1 MKYNKYLIKINMD
14 KQNEEFDNCDN
25 EDDHDHDHDHNH
37 NHEDSHKC
45 GDENSECSTHDI
57 TKASKHAKKQLLLKN
72 IKNMF
77 TFFAAC
83 FAACLFGCGCFL
95 CLVVVINLLLLQII
109 ACAGAYRIVCWT
121 VS

>member
-1 MKYNKYLIKINMD
+1 MD
-14 KQNEEFDNCDN
+14 KEEDVCANY
-25 EDDHDHDHDHNH
+25 HNH
-37 NHEDSHKC
+37 NEHEHNEHNHDHEHNGHDHIC
-45 GDENSECSTHDI
+45 VDENGECAAHDV
-57 TKASKHAKKQLLLKN
+57 TKNGKNGKNAKKQLLLKN

-77 TFFAAC
+77 AFFAAC

-95 CLVVVINLLLLQII
+95 CFVVVINLILLQII

>member
-14 KQNEEFDNCDN
+14 KEEEKNFDNCD
-25 EDDHDHDHDHNH
+25 HHY
-37 NHEDSHKC
+37 HEDVHKC

-57 TKASKHAKKQLLLKN
+57 TKASKNAKKQLLLKN

>member
-14 KQNEEFDNCDN
+14 KGEVFDNCDYQHN
-25 EDDHDHDHDHNH
+25 EDE
-37 NHEDSHKC
+37 HEENC
-45 GDENSECSTHDI
+45 VDENSECSAHDI
-57 TKASKHAKKQLLLKN
+57 TKASKREKNTKKQLLLKN

-77 TFFAAC
+77 AFFAAC

-95 CLVVVINLLLLQII
+95 CFVVVINLILLQII